1 MLPPLPIP
9 PIAGAE
15 AVVAWFG
22 LWPSFHD
29 AETLSLETNRR
40 ATSLI
45 RLHAWTRRAILAFFV
60 FLGAG
65 LGVAACDSLPLSDPL
80 NPTPLQPRIAEIT
93 ITGPTSVSVSGL
105 PVQFKATAVFS
116 GGATQD
122 VTASAMWSSA
132 NDSIATLAAGA
143 VVGVGPGQVEIRAKH
158 QNITG
163 RVLVRVAGD

>member
-1 MLPPLPIP
+1 MRKARSAFPGHGWSRSVVTAFPDFRCTALHSGRINSMLPPLPIP
-9 PIAGAE
+9 PISGAE

-29 AETLSLETNRR
+29 AEILSLETNRR
-40 ATSLI
+40 ATSLS
-45 RLHAWTRRAILAFFV
+45 RLHAWTRRAILSFFV

-116 GGATQD
+116 GGAT
-122 VTASAMWSSA
+122 
-132 NDSIATLAAGA
+132 
-143 VVGVGPGQVEIRAKH
+143 
-158 QNITG
+158 
-163 RVLVRVAGD
+163 